1 MTERHDER
9 HKENAPGEWYVDTHC
24 MDCSAART
32 VAPGLIVERGGQS
45 VFARQPAT
53 PEELTMAWRAR
64 LLCPTGSVRTEHPQ
78 AQPKDVFPEEM
89 TAGVYRL
96 GYNAEHAYGAHS
108 FLIRRA
114 AGNMMVDSPRWAK
127 PVVKQLEEWGG
138 IAEILLSH
146 QDDVGDADRYAA
158 HFKARV
164 AIHEADRDAAPYA
177 DRILEGTEPIALA
190 PDILAIPV
198 PRPHPRQRRLS
209 LGPALP
215 LHRRFTRVEF
225 PAERPQRLSH
235 ILLVLVDPAAL
246 APASARLSLRLG
258 VRRPWR
264 QSPPPRWRDAQTS
277 RRTDR
282 ADGEAVAGRVRP
294 STRDAAH
301 RGSG

>member
-45 VFARQPAT
+45 VFARQPRT
-53 PEELTMAWRAR
+53 PEELMMAWRAR

-127 PVVKQLEEWGG
+127 PVVKQLEAWGG

-146 QDDVGDADRYAA
+146 QDDVGDADRYAK
-158 HFKARV
+158 HFKARA

-177 DRILEGTEPIALA
+177 DHILEGAEPLTLA
-190 PDILAIPV
+190 PDLLAIPV
-198 PRPHPRQRRLS
+198 PGHTRGSVAYLWDRHCLFTGDSLAWNFPQSDLNAFRTYCWSWSTQRRSLRRLLDYPFDWVFAGHGGSHHLPAAEMRQRLEG
-209 LGPALP
+209 LI
-215 LHRRFTRVEF
+215 
-225 PAERPQRLSH
+225 ERM
-235 ILLVLVDPAAL
+235 
-246 APASARLSLRLG
+246 AR
-258 VRRPWR
+258 
-264 QSPPPRWRDAQTS
+264 
-277 RRTDR
+277 
-282 ADGEAVAGRVRP
+282 E
-294 STRDAAH
+294 
-301 RGSG
+301 

>member
-45 VFARQPAT
+45 VFAHQPST

-64 LLCPTGSVRTEHPQ
+64 LLCPTGSVRTEHPL
-78 AQPKDVFPEEM
+78 AQPKGVFPEEM

-127 PVVKQLEEWGG
+127 PVVQQLEAWGG

-146 QDDVGDADRYAA
+146 QDDVGDADRYAK

-177 DRILEGTEPIALA
+177 DHILEGTEPLPLA
-190 PDILAIPV
+190 PDLLAIPV
-198 PRPHPRQRRLS
+198 PGHTRGSIAYLWDRHCLFTGDSLAWNFPQSDLNAFRTYCWSWSTQRRSLRRLLDYPFDWIFAGHGGSHHLPAAEMRQRLEG
-209 LGPALP
+209 LI
-215 LHRRFTRVEF
+215 
-225 PAERPQRLSH
+225 ERM
-235 ILLVLVDPAAL
+235 
-246 APASARLSLRLG
+246 AR
-258 VRRPWR
+258 
-264 QSPPPRWRDAQTS
+264 Q
-277 RRTDR
+277 
-282 ADGEAVAGRVRP
+282 
-294 STRDAAH
+294 
-301 RGSG
+301 